1 MITPGTAAALDRA
14 ESSFR
19 EFAAAQWAPLAR
31 TAYLLVGD
39 RGHAEDLVQTVLAK
53 MWAVWSRVGDQ
64 APEAYARR
72 VLTNA
77 ATSWWRRRWHGERPA
92 ESLLDDALQPDFAM
106 GVADRLALAE
116 ALRELPARQ
125 RAAVVLRFAEDLSEL
140 ETAAAMGCSVGNV
153 KALTSRGL
161 AALRAAGALKTAR
174 GGGLTNGVSR

>member
-1 MITPGTAAALDRA
+1 VAGPEIARSGDA
-14 ESSFR
+14 SFR
-19 EFAAAQWAPLAR
+19 EFAAAQWSPLGR

-53 MWAVWSRVGDQ
+53 MWAVWPRVADQ

-77 ATSWWRRRWHGERPA
+77 ATSWWRRRWHGERATETLPDVPA
-92 ESLLDDALQPDFAM
+92 DRDLAGS
-106 GVADRLALAE
+106 VAERLALGE
-116 ALRELPARQ
+116 ALRQLPARQ

-140 ETAAAMGCSVGNV
+140 DTAAVMGCSVGNV

-161 AALRAAGALKTAR
+161 AALRAAGVLTATR
-174 GGGLTNGVSR
+174 DGLTNGATR